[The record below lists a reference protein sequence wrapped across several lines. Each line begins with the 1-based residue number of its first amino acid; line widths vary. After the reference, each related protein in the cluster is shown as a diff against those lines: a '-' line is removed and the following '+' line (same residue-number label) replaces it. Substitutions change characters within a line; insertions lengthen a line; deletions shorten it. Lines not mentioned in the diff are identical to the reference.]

1 MRVIGIDP
9 GSNKTG
15 WSLFVD
21 EELVGY
27 GKWDFHGNS
36 DNVKNLCWKLGE
48 GYSKMTELI
57 EREKPYLVAIESQY
71 VGKKTKETNAVL
83 KLCYFV
89 GGILMA
95 CIHQDVEVVFV
106 TPNEVKEAVTGKG
119 GASKAKVREVINI
132 SFDLNLRPKDNDIS
146 DAIAIGW
153 MFSDGMEEAA

>member
-9 GSNKTG
+9 GSKVTG

-21 EELVGY
+21 GELAAY
-27 GKWDFHGNS
+27 DNWKFKGNS
-36 DNVKNLCWKLGE
+36 DTPDGLCRKLSE

-57 EREKPYLVAIESQY
+57 DREKPELVVFESQFI
-71 VGKKTKETNAVL
+71 GNKTKETNSIL

-89 GGILMA
+89 GGMLMA
-95 CIHQDVEVVFV
+95 VIHKDVKADFV
-106 TPNEVKEAVTGKG
+106 TPLEIKTAITGNYRAGKKEV
-119 GASKAKVREVINI
+119 RDMINY

-153 MFSDGMEEAA
+153 MFSDGLEEAA